1 MILEMN
7 LQKMSSKKHIYLNL
21 IIWDES
27 FSRVIIYFDEKC
39 AVFWSQNST
48 LGKKVANKPRLR
60 AYMLVNGE
68 TSKAL
73 NTVKE
78 ECFKISREMKTE
90 S

>member
-1 MILEMN
+1 MKNVLYSDPKT
-7 LQKMSSKKHIYLNL
+7 QH
-21 IIWDES
+21 
-27 FSRVIIYFDEKC
+27 
-39 AVFWSQNST
+39 

>member
-1 MILEMN
+1 MKNVLYSDPKTQHLE
-7 LQKMSSKKHIYLNL
+7 
-21 IIWDES
+21 
-27 FSRVIIYFDEKC
+27 
-39 AVFWSQNST
+39 
-48 LGKKVANKPRLR
+48 KKVANKPRLR